1 MKNVRR
7 TLTLPVVLA
16 SLTIPLSIFVLIGW
30 VLVILRNQ
38 QLSQQVAADSFLLFS
53 GIISLLII
61 MAVILILSVFLGR
74 EILEGRQQER
84 FIDSVTHELKSPLA
98 AIRLC
103 AQTLN
108 RKDLPTEKRGRL
120 AQMMLDDIDRLDF
133 FIDDI
138 LEASRIGH
146 QSLNQT
152 SEQINLY
159 QLIKHCCQL
168 IQNRHHL
175 KKDNFILKMDKSI
188 DVLTPRSALETVLKN
203 LIDNAV
209 KYSSKDREIA
219 IAVNS
224 VDATQVIIS
233 VTDNGIGIDPQH
245 QSRIFDRF
253 YRSPTEEVRN
263 RSGTGIGLYV
273 AAQIVKSLGSKLHV
287 HSDGINQGTTF
298 SFRLSTAQGKTS

>member
-1 MKNVRR
+1 MKSGRR

-38 QLSQQVAADSFLLFS
+38 RLSEEVAADSVLLFS

-61 MAVILILSVFLGR
+61 IVVIIILSVFLGR

-98 AIRLC
+98 ALRLC

-108 RKDLPTEKRGRL
+108 RKDLPNDKKGRL
-120 AQMMLDDIDRLDF
+120 SQMMLHDIDRLDF

-146 QSLNQT
+146 PSLYQN
-152 SEQINLY
+152 SELINLY
-159 QLIKHCCQL
+159 SLTKHCCQL
-168 IQNRHHL
+168 VQTRHRVSRDIFSI
-175 KKDNFILKMDKSI
+175 KVDKS
-188 DVLTPRSALETVLKN
+188 LTVVIPKSGLETVIKN
-203 LIDNAV
+203 LLDNAI
-209 KYSSKDREIA
+209 KYSPKGQPIHIQTQIGDQN
-219 IAVNS
+219 VTFS
-224 VDATQVIIS
+224 VI
-233 VTDNGIGIDPQH
+233 DNGIGIDPQH
-245 QSRIFDRF
+245 QKRIFDRF
-253 YRSPTEEVRN
+253 YRSPSESVRN

-273 AAQIVKSLGSKLHV
+273 AAQVVRSFGSRLQVKSK
-287 HSDGINQGTTF
+287 GINKGSIF
-298 SFRLSTAQGKTS
+298 SFTIPIENGGNNE